1 MFTDQIN
8 TTDKIAGLLD
18 RLSVS
23 PGLITVRPPHIL
35 FGNQYIFGMYVPRPE
50 WRTLSAVEADSMS
63 RKGLLQEISLVRL
76 EPAVLAALRTASGA
90 IELSVLES
98 PDGTMRRGVIP
109 HALGQR
115 VLEHL
120 LGENI
125 HEAQLVSSLLRQVEP
140 ATHSDV
146 EEDTGTVPHGST
158 TFYPNSDKAIGLH
171 LDTWAHKRDFMQGGR
186 PFRCIVNIGWEPRY
200 VAFVNAAPDEISQMI
215 LDANPSMEAA
225 KLLEDNP
232 QEWAQR
238 FMSAKGDHPVM
249 RLKILPGEAYIMDTH
264 ACIHDGWAVDR
275 TSADI
280 FVILSYIRDAA

>member
-1 MFTDQIN
+1 
-8 TTDKIAGLLD
+8 
-18 RLSVS
+18 
-23 PGLITVRPPHIL
+23 
-35 FGNQYIFGMYVPRPE
+35 
-50 WRTLSAVEADSMS
+50 
-63 RKGLLQEISLVRL
+63 
-76 EPAVLAALRTASGA
+76 
-90 IELSVLES
+90 
-98 PDGTMRRGVIP
+98 
-109 HALGQR
+109 
-115 VLEHL
+115 
-120 LGENI
+120 
-125 HEAQLVSSLLRQVEP
+125 
-140 ATHSDV
+140 
-146 EEDTGTVPHGST
+146 
-158 TFYPNSDKAIGLH
+158 
-171 LDTWAHKRDFMQGGR
+171 MQGGR